1 MSLDDSQVQLLAATY
16 GTPLYVYS
24 VQSILAQITAIRTAP
39 SAFGTTVRY
48 AVKALS
54 TRAVLQVMDRAG
66 LEFDCSS
73 EYEVYRVASAGIQ
86 GSKIT
91 LVSQQFP
98 ANPLELV
105 QLGAQILPTSLHQ
118 LKRYGEV
125 AALPRSIGLRLNP
138 GLGSGST
145 QKTNV
150 GGPSASFGIWH
161 GDISAAIALCSQF
174 GLTVTKVHTHIGSG
188 TDPSVWMRAAELSLG
203 LLAQFPMVTVLSL
216 GGGFKVARVEG
227 EAQCDIQAVGEFV
240 SAQMRE
246 FHVRTGREIRLEVE
260 PGTFLVANAGWL
272 LTQVAD
278 IVTTPAF
285 TFLKLDSG
293 MTEILRPTL
302 YGSQHPITILP
313 RRTETQDYV
322 VVGHCCESGDLL
334 TPAPADSSLISP
346 RLLTHAEIGDIC
358 VIGGAGAYCSSMS
371 AKNYNSYPEAAE
383 VLLRPEPLLIRS
395 RQSLSQI
402 TQNELPLDP
411 S

>member
-1 MSLDDSQVQLLAATY
+1 MSLGDSQAQLLASTY

-24 VQSILAQITAIRTAP
+24 VQSILAQITAIRAAP

-73 EYEVYRVASAGIQ
+73 EYEVYRVTSAGVL
-86 GSKIT
+86 GSKVT

-98 ANPLELV
+98 ANPLEIT
-105 QLGAQILPTSLHQ
+105 QLGAQILPTSLYQ
-118 LKRYGEV
+118 LQRYGEV
-125 AALPRSIGLRLNP
+125 TSLPRSIGIRLNP

-161 GDISAAIALCSQF
+161 GEIPEVLALCTQF

-188 TDPSVWMRAAELSLG
+188 TDPTVWMRAAELSLA
-203 LLAQFPMVTVLSL
+203 LLAQFPKVTVLSL

-227 EAQCDIQAVGEFV
+227 EAQCDIRAVGEFV
-240 SAQMRE
+240 TAQIRE
-246 FHVRTGREIRLEVE
+246 FYERTGREIKLEVE
-260 PGTFLVANAGWL
+260 PGTFLMANAGWL

-278 IVTTPAF
+278 IVATPSF

-313 RRTETQDYV
+313 RRKETQSYV

-334 TPAPADSSLISP
+334 TPDPADSSLISP
-346 RLLTHAEIGDIC
+346 RVLTHAEIGDLC

-383 VLLRPEPLLIRS
+383 VLLRPEPLLIRT
-395 RQSLSQI
+395 RQNLSQI
-402 TQNELPLDP
+402 TQNELSLD
-411 S
+411 